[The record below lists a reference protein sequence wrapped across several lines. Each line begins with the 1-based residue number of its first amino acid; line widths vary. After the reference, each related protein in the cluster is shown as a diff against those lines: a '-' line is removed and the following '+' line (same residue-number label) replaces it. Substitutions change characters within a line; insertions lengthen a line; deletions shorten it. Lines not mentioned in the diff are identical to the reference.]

1 MSHNLYLYGILPA
14 ASQTLAFEGLDK
26 QLVQTQEIG
35 GFTFLYSEAQQ
46 ERYLASRRNLLGHER
61 VLEQAMEQG
70 YRALL
75 PLQFGM
81 TISDWTNVEQQLI
94 LPRGEKLKQLFAKLE
109 GRREV
114 GVKIFWDA
122 EQELALLM
130 QENNALRTSRD
141 QLEGRSLGIEQI
153 VQIGQAIER
162 GIQQRKQQVIDT
174 FRAALNSL
182 AVERV
187 ENDTL
192 SEAMIYNA
200 AYLIDWEAEPQ
211 FGQAVEALDQQ
222 FEGRLRIRYNNFT
235 APFNFAQLSEA
246 ED

>member
-1 MSHNLYLYGILPA
+1 MSSNLYLYGILPA
-14 ASQTLAFEGLDK
+14 APQALTSEGLD
-26 QLVQTQEIG
+26 QQPVQTQEIG

-70 YRALL
+70 YRTLL

-94 LPRGEKLKQLFAKLE
+94 LPRAEKLKQLFTKLE

-114 GVKIFWDA
+114 SVKLFWDA

-130 QENNALRTSRD
+130 QENDSLRASRD
-141 QLEGRSLGIEQI
+141 QLAGKSLGMDQV

-162 GIQQRKQQVIDT
+162 GMQQRKQQVIET

-182 AVERV
+182 AVEQV
-187 ENDTL
+187 ENDPL

-200 AYLIDWEAEPQ
+200 AYLINWESEPQ

-222 FEGRLRIRYNNFT
+222 FEGRLRIRYNSFT
-235 APFNFAQLSEA
+235 APFNFAQMGEA
-246 ED
+246 E